1 MSGLYVKFLAC
12 IIYIRNRYTIL
23 TFSEILFGSD
33 HQIEYKTFQISETGR
48 KFCLKQF
55 SSFNQVLS
63 LKTGFVA
70 TRLIRCLGCMSS
82 FWPA

>member
-12 IIYIRNRYTIL
+12 VIYIRNRYTIL

-33 HQIEYKTFQISETGR
+33 HQIESITFQVSETGR
-48 KFCLKQF
+48 TFCLKQF

-63 LKTGFVA
+63 LIDSRRVA
-70 TRLIRCLGCMSS
+70 GKLQFT
-82 FWPA
+82 